1 VYSLG
6 QHTRAVVGGSHPTPS
21 DNSEL
26 DGFVPCLFSH
36 LIPIQKF
43 CRPEENLFNLAN
55 LHPSETRSMVD
66 LTEIE
71 KQTLRKTLVVDR
83 KVKVQELAERA
94 REVLELDDQGT
105 AYLRVPREQLSD
117 SQLVGLQLTG
127 RKLASLIEVKSNDL
141 MTAEELT
148 SATGIPYKPLTARI
162 SELRKKGW
170 IESPERGKYR
180 VVFGAIDELLAE
192 IKRQR

>member
-1 VYSLG
+1 M
-6 QHTRAVVGGSHPTPS
+6 A
-21 DNSEL
+21 
-26 DGFVPCLFSH
+26 
-36 LIPIQKF
+36 
-43 CRPEENLFNLAN
+43 
-55 LHPSETRSMVD
+55 D
-66 LTEIE
+66 LTEAE

-94 REVLELDDQGT
+94 REFLELDEQGT
-105 AYLRVPREQLSD
+105 AYLRVPRDRLSD
-117 SQLVGLQLTG
+117 SQLVGLQLVG
-127 RKLASLIEVKSNDL
+127 RKLASLIEVMPNDL

-180 VVFGAIDELLAE
+180 VVFGAIDELLSE
-192 IKRQR
+192 IRQQA